1 VAKVAKIPTSRR
13 TWVSSPTNIAKN
25 FSQQTLNGGGV
36 FGDAADPTCP
46 ADDPGSTGPAV
57 LGAVVVAPPW
67 KPLDEPRRAAMDII
81 IGSED
86 RLPTMRPTMASGRS
100 EKASSDGGHSIPW
113 ICAIP
118 TPHGERIEGLG
129 VAPSP
134 PPPREPRAG
143 GGREPVRPWAL
154 FPKHRMLQTLLLATF
169 HTQTRNIDANF
180 SRWLLHGRRFA
191 TLNNLFRNI
200 VTQHC
205 TRAAPR
211 STADRGLHPDPAA

>member
-129 VAPSP
+129 VAPP

-143 GGREPVRPWAL
+143 EEESPCAL
-154 FPKHRMLQTLLLATF
+154 GHFFRNTECCKPCCSQHSTHKLATSM
-169 HTQTRNIDANF
+169 QTSLVGCCTDDG
-180 SRWLLHGRRFA
+180 S
-191 TLNNLFRNI
+191 
-200 VTQHC
+200 QH
-205 TRAAPR
+205 
-211 STADRGLHPDPAA
+211 